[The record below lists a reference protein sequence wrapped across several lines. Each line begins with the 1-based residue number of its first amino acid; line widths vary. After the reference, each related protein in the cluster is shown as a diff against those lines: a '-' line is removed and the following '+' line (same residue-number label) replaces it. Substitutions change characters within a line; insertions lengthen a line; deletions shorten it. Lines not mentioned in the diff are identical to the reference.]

1 VIHGILFG
9 IITKKAQQQK
19 KRRSLTEKA
28 KAKAITTKKTPSEDR
43 KLLPIPKKGMQQR
56 KPNHK
61 NKPVFQH
68 LILQPIQKVRSKVRN
83 DNTRA
88 STKNTLCSLE
98 SHGLQI
104 EHASLGSSA
113 NHGVLAADLVCGD
126 GQVLADFFCVADD
139 VEVLG
144 GGLNHDDVGAF
155 VDVTDDCSAGET
167 AAAGWEL
174 VASEREKVSIRNI
187 EIQDWVSYLLSPNE
201 GELPAA
207 SRKGPYRQP
216 LNLAE

>member
-1 VIHGILFG
+1 
-9 IITKKAQQQK
+9 
-19 KRRSLTEKA
+19 
-28 KAKAITTKKTPSEDR
+28 
-43 KLLPIPKKGMQQR
+43 
-56 KPNHK
+56 
-61 NKPVFQH
+61 VFQH

-98 SHGLQI
+98 SHCLQI

-113 NHGVLAADLVCGD
+113 DHSVLTADLVCGD

-144 GGLNHDDVGAF
+144 GGLDHDDVGAF
-155 VDVTDDCSAGET
+155 VDVADDCSAGET
-167 AAAGWEL
+167 AAAGGEL
-174 VASEREKVSIRNI
+174 VASEREELVYWNV